1 MFDPYEGTARIEGA
15 ANHLEVNQFT
25 FRNAWKRE
33 QVPHEYIGGQLRF
46 RLTHLDAWRK
56 AHPTA
61 MRPKQREAA

>member
-1 MFDPYEGTARIEGA
+1 MDPYEGTARIEGA
-15 ANHLEVNQFT
+15 AMHLEVNQFT
-25 FRNAWKRE
+25 FRTAWKRE

-46 RLTHLDAWRK
+46 RLADLDAWRK